1 LETSNL
7 VLLFRE
13 MFNLRLLLSGL
24 LLFSPITF
32 AKTKVITSD
41 VALYR
46 VGDEITFLSDIRVG
60 RKDLIKFRCFQS
72 KVLLLPALGLDKA
85 SLKTV
90 PSINKI
96 RKFDKESKNFLK
108 KIILMKKA
116 LVHVEKQGRK
126 FGKKYLKYF
135 EKHKCLNSPFRTW
148 SKTLQQLVTVELYF
162 QERFKKGSSHVPIK
176 SYDPKTWEN
185 VKFYLL
191 SLDKKIPH
199 NVFF

>member
-1 LETSNL
+1 
-7 VLLFRE
+7 

>member
-1 LETSNL
+1 
-7 VLLFRE
+7 

-41 VALYR
+41 IALYR
-46 VGDEITFLSDIRVG
+46 VADKIKFLSNFRQG
-60 RKDLIKFRCFQS
+60 RKDLIKFRCFES
-72 KVLLLPALGLDKA
+72 KLLLLPALGLDKA

-90 PSINKI
+90 PSAKKI
-96 RKFDKESKNFLK
+96 RKFDEKSKKFLK
-108 KIILMKKA
+108 KIILMEKA
-116 LVHVEKQGRK
+116 LVHIKKQGRK

-135 EKHKCLNSPFRTW
+135 EKHKCLNSPYHTW
-148 SKTLQQLVTVELYF
+148 SKGLQNMVTVELYF
-162 QERFKKGSSHVPIK
+162 QERFKKGASDVPIK
-176 SYDPKTWEN
+176 TYDPKTWEN